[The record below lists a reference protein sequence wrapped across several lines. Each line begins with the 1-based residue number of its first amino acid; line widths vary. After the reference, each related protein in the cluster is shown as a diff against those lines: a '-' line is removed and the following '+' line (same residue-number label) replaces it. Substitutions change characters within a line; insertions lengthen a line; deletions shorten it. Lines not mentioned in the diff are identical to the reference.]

1 MMSKATRQKQGRG
14 LPREAGPEADWI
26 HLRRLEVR
34 CVLGVYPT
42 ERRRARPVLLDI
54 ALACDTRRAGAS
66 DRLEDTLNYEEIEA
80 AARAAA
86 RRGKYRLVEALAEGV
101 AQACLVHDGVR
112 AVRVVADKPGAL
124 AHTQS
129 VAVDI
134 VRRQGRGAAKKR

>member
-1 MMSKATRQKQGRG
+1 MMSKATRKTRG
-14 LPREAGPEADWI
+14 KDFSREAGPEADWI

-86 RRGKYRLVEALAEGV
+86 RRGKFRLVEALAEAV
-101 AQACLVHDGVR
+101 ARACLAHDGVR

>member
-1 MMSKATRQKQGRG
+1 MSSDRKARAGGAVRG
-14 LPREAGPEADWI
+14 GGGPEADWI
-26 HLRRLEVR
+26 HLRRVEVR
-34 CVLGVYPT
+34 CVLGVYPE
-42 ERRRARPVLLDI
+42 ERRRARPLRLDI

-86 RRGKYRLVEALAEGV
+86 RRGKFRLVEALAEAV
-101 AQACLVHDGVR
+101 AQACLAHDGVR

-134 VRRQGRGAAKKR
+134 LRRQGRGAAKKR